1 MTESREKCLF
11 SLTEG
16 MINPPCEEEEV
27 RDDFT
32 KEVDFEPGLKGKI
45 WKWQQAER
53 REQGIRE
60 AKAGPANEER
70 PGKTGH
76 LLFHVR
82 EAVMLECQ
90 EVKLKQTGAGP

>member
-45 WKWQQAER
+45 
-53 REQGIRE
+53 
-60 AKAGPANEER
+60 
-70 PGKTGH
+70 
-76 LLFHVR
+76 
-82 EAVMLECQ
+82 
-90 EVKLKQTGAGP
+90 

>member
-16 MINPPCEEEEV
+16 MINPPYEEEV

-45 WKWQQAER
+45 
-53 REQGIRE
+53 
-60 AKAGPANEER
+60 
-70 PGKTGH
+70 
-76 LLFHVR
+76 
-82 EAVMLECQ
+82 
-90 EVKLKQTGAGP
+90 